1 MKGQGQFFME
11 FTKYKYLEDSDQ
23 VKGLPQPPLVLS
35 KDNPDNE
42 VVNLPDPKE
51 VKVNKKDIT
60 DVINDRVSVRA
71 YADKEMSLDEL
82 TYLLWV
88 TQGIKTVSNR
98 PATLRT
104 VPSAGCRHPFET
116 YLLIN
121 RVTGLKPGLYKYLP
135 MDNQLEIIS
144 LEDGIDKKLTAA
156 CYKQVMVE
164 RCGVTF
170 IWTAVRYRNY
180 WRYGERGYRYVHL
193 DAGHVC
199 QNLYLASDVVD
210 CGVCGIAAFYD
221 DEINS
226 ILGLDGVER
235 YTVYVATCGKRRD
248 A

>member
-11 FTKYKYLEDSDQ
+11 YTKYKYLEDSDQ
-23 VKGLPQPPLVLS
+23 VKGLPQPPLVLG
-35 KDNPDNE
+35 KENPENE
-42 VVNLPDPKE
+42 VIELPDPNK

-71 YADKEMSLDEL
+71 YADENLALGEL
-82 TYLLWV
+82 SYLLWV
-88 TQGIKTVSNR
+88 TQGIKYISKR

-121 RVTGLKPGLYKYLP
+121 RVEGLKKGLYKYLP
-135 MDNQLEIIS
+135 MDHELEVIS
-144 LEDGIDKKLTAA
+144 LEDGIDEKIKDS
-156 CYKQVMVE
+156 CYKQVMVVNS
-164 RCGVTF
+164 GVTF

-193 DAGHVC
+193 DAGHVA

-226 ILGLDGVER
+226 IIGIDGVER
-235 YTVYVATCGKRRD
+235 YTAYVATCGKKRK
-248 A
+248 